1 VTERRWQLG
10 AGLGGLIALVLLLL
24 VGQPIMQAPLG
35 EEARA
40 RRELHAL
47 LDSTERGTLP
57 VEALLQRIPEAGLLD
72 AASIERDLRSGIS
85 PGTQA
90 RLRVSLQSA
99 ESAAE
104 VRTQARLQWCGWLAL
119 AAVCGLA
126 LCLRGLW
133 ESGRVGAAQE
143 HELPVQALR
152 RRRQRIW
159 IADDHS
165 QSRKAT
171 ARLLARAGFEV
182 LGFES
187 GTALLGRLRASAVA
201 APELIV
207 LDLEMPGLHGNSAAR
222 MLRETGFSGAL
233 LAFTAHDGVAERLE
247 ALSCGFDDMVCKPI
261 AGERFVALVQGLL
274 EPGSEPD
281 RERMATGRRRMQQAL
296 LASDVQDL
304 DRLAEELAQWASE
317 SGLAGLERAAADV
330 LGVLREGRASAGSLE
345 QGREPLLQ
353 ACERLD
359 QQLQSLTR

>member
-1 VTERRWQLG
+1 MIERRWQLG
-10 AGLGGLIALVLLLL
+10 AGLGGLSALALLRV
-24 VGQPIMQAPLG
+24 VGQPILQSPLG
-35 EEARA
+35 EETRV

-47 LDSTERGTLP
+47 LDSTERGSLP

-72 AASIERDLRSGIS
+72 APSIERDLRSGIS
-85 PGTQA
+85 PGTQG
-90 RLRVSLQSA
+90 RLRVSLQNA

-104 VRTQARLQWCGWLAL
+104 LRTQARLQWCGWLAL

-143 HELPVQALR
+143 HEVPAQTLC

-171 ARLLARAGFEV
+171 VRLLARVGFEV

-207 LDLEMPGLHGNSAAR
+207 LDLEMPGLHGNATAR

-261 AGERFVALVQGLL
+261 AGERFVSLVQGLL
-274 EPGSEPD
+274 EPGSESD

-296 LASDVQDL
+296 LASDEQDL

-330 LGVLREGRASAGSLE
+330 LGVLREGRASAGSSE

-359 QQLQSLTR
+359 RQLQSLTR